1 MTINQLAGK
10 QLGQYEVREL
20 IGSGGMSVVYRGY
33 QLSLKR
39 DVAIKVLSLVEDE
52 DSLRR
57 FNREAE
63 IAAKLE
69 HRSIIPVFD
78 YGTQDGISYV
88 VMRLLTGGTLAQQIS
103 GRHFVPYPLPE
114 AADLLKQ
121 IGSALDYAH
130 SRGAIHRDIKP
141 SNIMFDS
148 DGGAYIVDFGIA
160 KLLEGAGQLTATG
173 RIMGTPLYMPPEQWR
188 TEPAVPASD
197 QYALAVVAY
206 QMVTGR
212 TPFEAPTPHGLMYQH
227 LNETPP
233 TLIHTDV
240 PPAIATVLHK
250 ALSKNPQD
258 RYPNITAFAKA
269 FEAAIPSKR
278 QTREISRSDITET
291 ALPRYTP
298 PVTAPYMPA
307 PVIPPPHPLPR
318 PRKKTRWWML
328 ALPILIALVGI
339 AAVVILAQKDDDDPE
354 STPTAARTVDPLMAN
369 QQTLVAEA
377 SAVPTPTPRVESSP
391 EPTEASEVTA
401 TPEEPEVIALD
412 GTVLEITQ
420 AGSPLN
426 ARESPSTNAPII
438 RRLYWGD
445 RVLWTGER
453 RDGEGYG
460 WYEVRL
466 ANGETAYIVDD
477 ARFTVERDPAAT
489 TSGAVIGVTIQILSD
504 GDGAYVQPEPSVE
517 PDAIKTL
524 HTGDVLEVVGGPVY
538 GEYYLWWNVRTA
550 DGQTGWLVDVP
561 NWWVVNE

>member
-39 DVAIKVLSLVEDE
+39 DVAIKVLALVEDE
-52 DSLRR
+52 ESLQR

-88 VMRLLTGGTLAQQIS
+88 VMRLLTGGTLAQQMS
-103 GRHFVPYPLPE
+103 GRHFVPYPLSE
-114 AADLLKQ
+114 VADLLKQ

-160 KLLEGAGQLTATG
+160 KLLEGTSQFTATG

-206 QMVTGR
+206 QMVTGHP
-212 TPFEAPTPHGLMYQH
+212 PFEAPTPHGLMYQH
-227 LNETPP
+227 LNEAPP

-250 ALSKNPQD
+250 ALSKNPQE
-258 RYPNITAFAKA
+258 RYPNVRVFAKT
-269 FEAAIPSKR
+269 FETAIPSKR
-278 QTREISRSDITET
+278 QTREIPRSKSDITET

-307 PVIPPPHPLPR
+307 PVIPQPR
-318 PRKKTRWWML
+318 PALRKKTRWWLL
-328 ALPILIALVGI
+328 ALPVLIALIGI
-339 AAVVILAQKDDDDPE
+339 AAVVILAAWDDEEADHN
-354 STPTAARTVDPLMAN
+354 PTATRTVDPLTAN

-377 SAVPTPTPRVESSP
+377 SAVPTPTVRAESTP
-391 EPTEASEVTA
+391 ELTETVDVTA
-401 TPEEPEVIALD
+401 APDEIVLD

-426 ARESPSTNAPII
+426 ARQGPSTNTQII

-460 WYEVRL
+460 WYEVQL

-477 ARFTVERDPAAT
+477 ARFTVARDPVET
-489 TSGAVIGVTIQILSD
+489 TPGAVSGVVIRILSD
-504 GDGAYVQPEPSVE
+504 GDGAYVQPGPSGE
-517 PDAIKTL
+517 PDAVETL
-524 HTGDVLEVVGGPVY
+524 HTGDVLEVGGGPVFA
-538 GEYYLWWNVRTA
+538 EYYYWWNVRTA

-561 NWWVVNE
+561 DWWIVNE

>member
-39 DVAIKVLSLVEDE
+39 DVAIKVLALVEDE
-52 DSLRR
+52 ESLQR

-88 VMRLLTGGTLAQQIS
+88 VMRLLTGGTLAQQMS
-103 GRHFVPYPLPE
+103 GRHFAPYPLSE
-114 AADLLKQ
+114 VADLLKQ

-160 KLLEGAGQLTATG
+160 KLLEGTSQFTATG

-206 QMVTGR
+206 QMVTGHP
-212 TPFEAPTPHGLMYQH
+212 PFEAPTPHGLMYQH
-227 LNETPP
+227 LNEAPP

-250 ALSKNPQD
+250 ALSKNPQE
-258 RYPNITAFAKA
+258 RYPNVRVFAKT
-269 FEAAIPSKR
+269 FETAIPSKR
-278 QTREISRSDITET
+278 QAREIPRSKSDITET

-307 PVIPPPHPLPR
+307 PVIPQPR
-318 PRKKTRWWML
+318 PALRKKTRWWLL
-328 ALPILIALVGI
+328 ALPVLIALIGI
-339 AAVVILAQKDDDDPE
+339 AAVVILAAWDDEEADHN
-354 STPTAARTVDPLMAN
+354 PTATRTVDPLTAN

-377 SAVPTPTPRVESSP
+377 SAVPTPTVRAESTP
-391 EPTEASEVTA
+391 ELTETVDVTA
-401 TPEEPEVIALD
+401 APDEIVLD

-426 ARESPSTNAPII
+426 ARQGPSTNTQII

-460 WYEVRL
+460 WYEVQL

-477 ARFTVERDPAAT
+477 ARFTVARDPVET
-489 TSGAVIGVTIQILSD
+489 TPGAVSGVVIRILSD

-517 PDAIKTL
+517 PDAIETL
-524 HTGDVLEVVGGPVY
+524 HTGDVLEVVRGPVFA
-538 GEYYLWWNVRTA
+538 EYYYWWKVRTA

-561 NWWVVNE
+561 DWWIVNE